1 MTVQTP
7 QKQKKIVVQEE
18 HGYRNWAGTLSEDMI
33 ESVIEWWKN
42 LPTVMGMFFNPSQ
55 SFPMPLYEL
64 EDVADDDADVAILQ
78 WVDSEGQV
86 HTLDREEVVLFCHT
100 HMDDDSYL
108 KATKHSKVH
117 KGETFHHAGYGEYAF
132 DEEEDEDELPPPTAE
147 EMEDL
152 KVNYPESYKVLMDEH
167 YEGGAYNGNNN
178 NSTE

>member
-1 MTVQTP
+1 MCIRDS

-117 KGETFHHAGYGEYAF
+117 KGETFYHAGYGEML
-132 DEEEDEDELPPPTAE
+132 DDDDDDDDVSLDPPSPEELS
-147 EMEDL
+147 L
-152 KVNYPESYKVLMDEH
+152 IH
-167 YEGGAYNGNNN
+167 I
-178 NSTE
+178 